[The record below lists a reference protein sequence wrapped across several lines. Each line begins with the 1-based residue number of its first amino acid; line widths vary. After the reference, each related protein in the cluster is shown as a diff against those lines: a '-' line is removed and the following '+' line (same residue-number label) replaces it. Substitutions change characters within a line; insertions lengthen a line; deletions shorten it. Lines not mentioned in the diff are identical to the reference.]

1 MASDEQELV
10 EKVESAM
17 TITKEDSPDADL
29 GIYTSE
35 IRGSDESGEGTYKV
49 PYKSI
54 LQAMRRHGKEPFPTI
69 YQDPKPESDAAKSG
83 KMLCI
88 NEIKNLDILV
98 QGVRKSQWYYLPI
111 YLLYRKKVRTCGKSS
126 VEKND

>member
-88 NEIKNLDILV
+88 NEIN
-98 QGVRKSQWYYLPI
+98 
-111 YLLYRKKVRTCGKSS
+111 
-126 VEKND
+126 N

>member
-83 KMLCI
+83 KRLFI
-88 NEIKNLDILV
+88 NEIKNYPQVTMVLFTDLFV
-98 QGVRKSQWYYLPI
+98 V
-111 YLLYRKKVRTCGKSS
+111 
-126 VEKND
+126 